1 MQVTRAIWKNQTKW
15 VQQVNGLHNG
25 DQADLVLVFGSSLL
39 MKNNALLAEIKKAH
53 PKAYICGCSTAG
65 EIAGDQ
71 VIDDS
76 MTATAVKFESTI
88 VRAVDAE
95 ISSPDESYAIGQR
108 LAQSIKREGLV
119 HVFILSD
126 GLSVNGSELVKGV
139 SSGLPQGISIT
150 GGLSG
155 DGDRFNE
162 TYVCANGVAAQK
174 RIVLL
179 GFYGARLKIGYG
191 SMGGWDMFGPERR
204 ITRSKGNVLY
214 ELDGASALSLYKE
227 YLGTHAAKLPASGLL
242 FPLAVRNEKSN
253 ETVVRTILGIDEH
266 SHSMTFAGDMPE
278 GDMARFMRANFDRL
292 VEGANG
298 AAQACREKIGNSS
311 AQLAV
316 LISCV
321 GRKLVLR
328 QRVEEEVETV
338 NEVLGKKTVTT
349 GFYSYGEISSSTA
362 VRCALHNQ
370 TMTITTFGEI

>member
-25 DQADLVLVFGSSLL
+25 DQADLVLVFGSSAL
-39 MKNNALLAEIKKAH
+39 MKDNALLAEIQKAH

-88 VRAVDAE
+88 VRAVDAV
-95 ISSPDESYAIGQR
+95 ISAPEESFAIGQR
-108 LAQSIKREGLV
+108 LAKSLKHEGLV

-139 SSGLPQGISIT
+139 SSGLPSGMSIT

-162 TYVCANGVAAQK
+162 TYVCANGIAAQK
-174 RIVLL
+174 CIVLL

-214 ELDGASALSLYKE
+214 ELDGGSALSLYKE

-338 NEVLGKKTVTT
+338 NEVLGKETVTT
-349 GFYSYGEISSSTA
+349 GFYSYGEISPSAA